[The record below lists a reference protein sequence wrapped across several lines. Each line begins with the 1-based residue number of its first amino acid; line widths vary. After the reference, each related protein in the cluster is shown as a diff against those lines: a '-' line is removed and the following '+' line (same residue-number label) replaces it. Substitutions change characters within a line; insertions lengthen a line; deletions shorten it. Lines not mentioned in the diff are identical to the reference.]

1 MGRIVATRTIPE
13 WTNQL
18 FLERSLPLR
27 GTRVPVNLTPY
38 DLGHVYR
45 FFNPFVPRR
54 CEQKHMIDCGIPSD
68 LAGLLDRANRHDRFL
83 STLGI
88 LPNQLRTILK
98 RLTDHHAEAWLD
110 ISKTLFWSGYAIWK
124 RRQILV
130 KKYWREIVPE
140 EWKKNSLQKKK
151 KRKTY
156 DNPSH
161 CTDPFHFFP
170 KCYDFTKQRLT
181 RCKCSRVS
189 IQKRSR
195 NRDIRSFSSI
205 FPRTHVLQQHFRSRN
220 LFSTRT
226 ELIRQ
231 QHDRGKRKEFQSLDN
246 NI

>member
-1 MGRIVATRTIPE
+1 MVTYNDASRLQSVGPTSLVLIMNKKSMVLDPIDWPRFKDEILEWAALLQLEITIPE

-151 KRKTY
+151 KRKTMII
-156 DNPSH
+156 
-161 CTDPFHFFP
+161 
-170 KCYDFTKQRLT
+170 RLIAQT
-181 RCKCSRVS
+181 HSTSSRSVMTL
-189 IQKRSR
+189 Q
-195 NRDIRSFSSI
+195 NRD
-205 FPRTHVLQQHFRSRN
+205 
-220 LFSTRT
+220 
-226 ELIRQ
+226 
-231 QHDRGKRKEFQSLDN
+231 
-246 NI
+246 